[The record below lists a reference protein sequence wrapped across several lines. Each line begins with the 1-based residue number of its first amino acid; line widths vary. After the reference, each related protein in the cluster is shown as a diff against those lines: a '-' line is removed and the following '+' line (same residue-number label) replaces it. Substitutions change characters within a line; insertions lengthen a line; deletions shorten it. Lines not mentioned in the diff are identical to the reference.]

1 MLEKSQST
9 KIFLPL
15 LSLFSLDKWAEL
27 ISDPSPSDQVFV
39 LRFVSQPVSLSH
51 IAVCFFALRL
61 ACKASVPVR
70 ECFIDTQAT
79 LRPKVFHA
87 FLPQDIQAKQ
97 CKFKFY

>member
-39 LRFVSQPVSLSH
+39 LRFVSQLVSLSH
-51 IAVCFFALRL
+51 IAVCFFRSQ
-61 ACKASVPVR
+61 ASLQSKR
-70 ECFIDTQAT
+70 SRTGT
-79 LRPKVFHA
+79 FH
-87 FLPQDIQAKQ
+87 
-97 CKFKFY
+97 